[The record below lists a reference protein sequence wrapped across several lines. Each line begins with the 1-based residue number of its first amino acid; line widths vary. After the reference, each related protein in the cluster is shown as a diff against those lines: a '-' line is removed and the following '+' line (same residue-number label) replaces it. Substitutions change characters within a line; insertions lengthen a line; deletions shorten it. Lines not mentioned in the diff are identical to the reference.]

1 MGSENIEHL
10 RVKRAGSLRATVVL
24 LALALALVTPGLAG
38 ADHPLGNI
46 PWTTLLPPNPT
57 VPAAADPAI
66 PCGEDPTP
74 ACVDQVIA
82 DMVANWEP
90 WDAACDARAVF
101 ALTYL
106 LTTEAF
112 RDTLDD
118 PSFFQD
124 NDAIINLDRAFAD
137 LFFAAV
143 EGYQEGTAP
152 PAWTVA
158 FDAATNGSTNAVQ
171 DIFLGMNAHIQRDL
185 PVALAAVGLV
195 QADGSSRKT
204 DHDAVN
210 EILSGVLDHIEDEI
224 GRLYD
229 PMISLADAK
238 PSPVDEMGSL
248 EMLKLWREGAWRNAE
263 RLVLARSDAEREL
276 VMTQIETYSLIWAQ
290 LIAAPDFSWYEAR
303 RLAYCTAA
311 HQAT

>member
-1 MGSENIEHL
+1 MKSTARLATI
-10 RVKRAGSLRATVVL
+10 SLAF
-24 LALALALVTPGLAG
+24 ALVAPGLAG

-46 PWTTLLPPNPT
+46 PWSALLPANPSVT
-57 VPAAADPAI
+57 APAEPAI
-66 PCGEDPTP
+66 PCGEHPTT
-74 ACVDQVIA
+74 ACVDQVIE
-82 DMVANWEP
+82 DMVVNWEP
-90 WDAACDARAVF
+90 WDASCDPRSVF

-112 RDTLDD
+112 RETIEDT
-118 PSFFQD
+118 SFFQD

-143 EGYQEGTAP
+143 DGYENGTAP
-152 PAWTVA
+152 PAWKVA
-158 FDAATNGSTNAVQ
+158 FDAATGGRTNAVQ
-171 DIFLGMNAHIQRDL
+171 DVFLGMNAHIQRDL

-195 QADGSSRKT
+195 QADGSTRKA

-210 EILSGVLDHIEDEI
+210 EILSGVLDHIEDEV

-229 PMISLADAK
+229 PMVSLADAK
-238 PSPVDEMGSL
+238 PSPVDEMAAL
-248 EMLKLWREGAWRNAE
+248 EVLKLWREGAWRNAE
-263 RLVLARSDAEREL
+263 RLSLATSEAERQL

-290 LIAAPDFSWYEAR
+290 LIAAPDFGWYEAR

-311 HQAT
+311 HQATQP